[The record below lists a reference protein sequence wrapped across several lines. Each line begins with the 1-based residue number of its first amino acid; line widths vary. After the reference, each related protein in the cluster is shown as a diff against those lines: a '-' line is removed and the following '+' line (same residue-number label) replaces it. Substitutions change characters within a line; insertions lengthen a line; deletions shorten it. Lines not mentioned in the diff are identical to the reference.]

1 MTDYKFTQDWFHW
14 APELWEKLVPL
25 LPERKAFLELG
36 SFEGRST
43 VWIVENM
50 MQDGGFIDCV
60 DTWAGGEEHE
70 VLDMGEVEKNF
81 DHNIDKVL
89 GGAVVEK
96 RDGEHKFPYP
106 THTRYASPAPT
117 ESQRKKIY
125 KYKCTSTQH
134 LASKLASCVDGK
146 NLYDFIYIDA
156 SHTAPDVLTDACL
169 AWPLLKKNGV
179 MVFDDYLW
187 GEPRDILH
195 RPKLAV
201 DSFVNIFS
209 EQLVPVHFGY
219 QLVVRKK

>member
-14 APELWEKLVPL
+14 APELWEKLTPL
-25 LPERKAFLELG
+25 LPERMAFLELG

-89 GGAVVEK
+89 GGANVKPQITKDFSYRVRHSSAGPDAANK
-96 RDGEHKFPYP
+96 RV
-106 THTRYASPAPT
+106 
-117 ESQRKKIY
+117 Y
-125 KYKCTSTQH
+125 KYKTKSTIM
-134 LASKLASCVDGK
+134 LGEKLCDPQFSRQP
-146 NLYDFIYIDA
+146 LYDFIYIDA
-156 SHTAPDVLTDACL
+156 SHTAPDVLTDACM
-169 AWPLLKKNGV
+169 AWPLLKKDGV

-187 GEPRDILH
+187 GDPKNILH

-201 DSFVNIFS
+201 DAFTNIFA
-209 EQLVPVHFGY
+209 EQLLPVHFGY
-219 QLVVRKK
+219 QAVVRKK